1 MSQIA
6 GQLSLTELEDSPP
19 PEVNGA
25 AARGDVG
32 RTGHPR
38 DECLLDAVGVPHQVL
53 VAKRRKQRRIARKPE

>member
-6 GQLSLTELEDSPP
+6 GQLSLTELEDGPP

-32 RTGHPR
+32 RNGHPR
-38 DECLLDAVGVPHQVL
+38 T
-53 VAKRRKQRRIARKPE
+53 PEQAAAIDSMR